1 MLPENE
7 VGHRANVFGERA
19 VQPKECTVALSR
31 HDVLRLL
38 ESLRSA
44 GAGSTRA
51 LYAVIMEAHVHGVS
65 TRSVDDLVEALG
77 SDTGTSRSEVSRIC
91 TGLDEQ
97 LEVLCTRPLD
107 HIRFPY
113 LILDATSVKARS
125 ITGSSPRPSSSRP
138 ASPRTV
144 AARSSA

>member
-1 MLPENE
+1 
-7 VGHRANVFGERA
+7 
-19 VQPKECTVALSR
+19 
-31 HDVLRLL
+31 
-38 ESLRSA
+38 
-44 GAGSTRA
+44 
-51 LYAVIMEAHVHGVS
+51 MEAHVHGVS

-125 ITGSSPRPSSSRP
+125 ITGSSPRPSYATSVKARSITGSSPRPSSSRP